1 MLMLTNP
8 SSSQYIVV
16 KQQANENLIH
26 KIDQYQIKLDK
37 CVNSKELEKNEVL
50 ETINQMKVKI
60 QTWKNLINPGKL
72 MNDNDKKELNSY
84 DINSL
89 TKNSNYLI
97 YMDIKIEYVEDD
109 SYFGLGNII
118 EINKLEVNKSNNLS
132 LEGILR
138 NEQGLLK
145 QS

>member
-1 MLMLTNP
+1 
-8 SSSQYIVV
+8 
-16 KQQANENLIH
+16 
-26 KIDQYQIKLDK
+26 
-37 CVNSKELEKNEVL
+37 
-50 ETINQMKVKI
+50 MKVKI

-145 QS
+145 

>member
-1 MLMLTNP
+1 VK
-8 SSSQYIVV
+8 SSISNDLQDMI
-16 KQQANENLIH
+16 E
-26 KIDQYQIKLDK
+26 QIKQDK
-37 CVNSKELEKNEVL
+37 WFISKEKNKALES
-50 ETINQMKVKI
+50 INQMKSKI
-60 QTWKNLINPGKL
+60 KTWNSLINPGKL

-145 QS
+145 